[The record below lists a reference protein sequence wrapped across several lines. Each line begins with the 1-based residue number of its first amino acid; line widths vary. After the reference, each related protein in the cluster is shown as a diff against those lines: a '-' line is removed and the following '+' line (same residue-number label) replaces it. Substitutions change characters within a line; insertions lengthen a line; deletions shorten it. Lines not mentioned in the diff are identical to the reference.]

1 MKSAKSLGFCF
12 KQGKEKTKQNNM
24 NRKNIINTSVLI
36 LLMIFSK
43 NSYSQ
48 YDNDVYL
55 ITRNGKKGFVDNN
68 LEIIIEPSYDEI
80 GGFKEIFFGDYSIFK
95 KNEMFGLIDRKG
107 KIILK
112 PKYERLSY
120 TNSPNILKLTKNK
133 LYGFIDTKGKS
144 ILKPIYDYG
153 IEVINEGQHIIVN
166 KNEKF
171 ALFNIKGKQ
180 ITDFVYDRL
189 RGSYHQNL
197 IAFSIKDKWGY
208 INEKGET
215 IIKPL
220 FDYANPFDDNHARVV
235 LDKKDY
241 LISKKGEK
249 FTGLLVDQIGSYQYS
264 FNNDH
269 KLLDVNSKMYYVKKD
284 NKIGLV
290 NDELEV
296 VVEPSYDEISN
307 FNEGYAYVKKD
318 NKYGYI
324 NMQGELIIPLIYDDA
339 EYFSEGL
346 APVVKD
352 GKWGVIDI
360 NNDVKIDF
368 MFKGYLNPFFD
379 GLAVYRKREYP
390 SNKGYYTNDKCGYIN
405 IKGEVV
411 IEPIYRNAKR
421 FINGVAIVEDKD
433 LTYLINK
440 DLKKINLSKSDTP
453 VIEMVE

>member
-1 MKSAKSLGFCF
+1 MDLTLDMKEIKLN
-12 KQGKEKTKQNNM
+12 KM
-24 NRKNIINTSVLI
+24 NKKNIIKTSVFIILI
-36 LLMIFSK
+36 IFSK
-43 NSYSQ
+43 NLHSQ
-48 YDNDVYL
+48 YDNNIYS

-80 GGFKEIFFGDYSIFK
+80 GGPKETFFGNYSIITK
-95 KNEMFGLIDRKG
+95 DEKYGLIDKKG
-107 KIILK
+107 KIVLK

-120 TNSPNILKLTKNK
+120 TKSPNILRLTKDK
-133 LYGFIDTKGKS
+133 AYGLINTKGKS

-171 ALFNIKGKQ
+171 ALFDIKGNQ

-189 RGSYHQNL
+189 RGKYHQNL

-208 INEKGET
+208 INEKGEV

-220 FDYANPFDDNHARVV
+220 YDYANSFDENHARVV

-241 LISKKGEK
+241 LINKKGEK
-249 FTGLLVDQIGSYQYS
+249 FTGLLVDQISSYQYS

-269 KLLDVNSKMYYVKKD
+269 KLLDLNSKMYYVKKD

-290 NDELEV
+290 NDKLQV
-296 VVEPSYDEISN
+296 IVEPNYDEISN

-324 NMQGELIIPLIYDDA
+324 NIQGNLIIPLMYDDA

-352 GKWGVIDI
+352 GKWGAIDI

-368 MFKGYLNPFFD
+368 KFKGYLNPFFD

-421 FINGVAIVEDKD
+421 FINGAAIVEDKD
-433 LTYLINK
+433 LTYLMNK
-440 DLKKINLSKSDTP
+440 DFKKINLSKSEAP